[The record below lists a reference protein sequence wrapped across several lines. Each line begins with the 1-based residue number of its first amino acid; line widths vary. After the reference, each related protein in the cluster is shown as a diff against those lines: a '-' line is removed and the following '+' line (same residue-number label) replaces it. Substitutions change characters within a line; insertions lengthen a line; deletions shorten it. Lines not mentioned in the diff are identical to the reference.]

1 MTGKWFL
8 TALGLAIAAP
18 LAAQTAAP
26 IPLAEDG
33 PLAAV
38 TTRHTLPLPGG
49 TIAYRATWFEHGLND
64 AAGVPQ
70 ATISA
75 TAYVRELPGKADAR
89 RPVLFLFN
97 GGPGASSSPL
107 HMNGVGPRQLGPRDA
122 AGDRAVLANPDT
134 LLDMA
139 DLVFIDPVGT
149 GFSRPLREGG
159 GKPYWSGP
167 GDAAAVLAL
176 VRGWLARAGRQ
187 ASPLV
192 FVGESY
198 GGYRL
203 GLMARD
209 MADLNVAGLVLVSP
223 ALEMSQ
229 HTDQQSINALPTM
242 AVAAWQHRKAPG
254 DTRNAAAVWEEAR
267 AFAQTDYAAALQQ
280 GTALD
285 QAEAARI
292 AERIAGML
300 HLSPAAIRAAN
311 LRVPVQH
318 FLEQLVPGQIV
329 GRLDTRVIAPQP
341 ARSATPD
348 RPAAANDP
356 ALGLGRSNVILS
368 APIGRYLR
376 DDLRVATTR
385 DYVSLT
391 LDVNFAWDFRP
402 ADPRPPFTIN
412 VADYMGDLLAARPA
426 ARVLVY
432 GGYFDLATPALA
444 TRHGITHSRLPLDRV
459 EFAFSANGHSVFEER
474 GRAASAAI
482 LRRFVA
488 KVSAAENAAK
498 VAPQE

>member
-1 MTGKWFL
+1 MAGKWFL
-8 TALGLAIAAP
+8 AALGLAIAAP
-18 LAAQTAAP
+18 LSAQTAEP
-26 IPLAEDG
+26 IPLANDG

-38 TTRHTLPLPGG
+38 TTHHKMPLPGG
-49 TIAYRATWFEHGLND
+49 TIRYRATWFEHVLHD
-64 AAGVPQ
+64 AASAAQ

-75 TAYVRELPGKADAR
+75 TAYVRELPEAVSAR

-122 AGDRAVLANPDT
+122 TGDRAVLVNPDT
-134 LLDMA
+134 MLDVA

-149 GFSRPLREGG
+149 GFSRPLRAGG
-159 GKPYWSGP
+159 GQAYWSGP
-167 GDAAAVLAL
+167 GDSVAVLAL
-176 VRGWLARAGRQ
+176 VRGWLEREGRK

-209 MADLNVAGLVLVSP
+209 MVQLNVAGLVLVSP
-223 ALEMSQ
+223 ALEMSL
-229 HTDQQSINALPTM
+229 HTDQQAINALPTM
-242 AVAAWQHRKAPG
+242 AVAAWQHRKAP
-254 DTRNAAAVWEEAR
+254 DDPRSAAAVWNEAR
-267 AFAQTDYAAALQQ
+267 AFAQTDYAAALQH

-292 AERIAGML
+292 AERIARML
-300 HLSPAAIRAAN
+300 HLSPAAIRKGN
-311 LRVPVQH
+311 LRVPAQQ
-318 FLEQLVPGQIV
+318 FLEQVMPGQIV

-341 ARSATPD
+341 AGSAMPD

-356 ALGLGRSNVILS
+356 ALGLGRSNVIMS

-402 ADPRPPFTIN
+402 AGPRPPFSIN
-412 VADYMGDLLAARPA
+412 VADYMGDLLAARPT

-432 GGYFDLATPALA
+432 GGYFDLATPVLA
-444 TRHGITHSRLPLDRV
+444 TQYGITHSRLPLDRV
-459 EFAFSANGHSVFEER
+459 EFALSENGHSVFEER
-474 GRAASAAI
+474 GRAESVSI
-482 LRRFVA
+482 LRQFVA
-488 KVSAAENAAK
+488 KVSAVKNTAK
-498 VAPQE
+498 IAP